1 MDKGNSS
8 LVLVKSEQ
16 GAVKVLPADYTLC
29 PIEDLVV
36 LIADMLSEVIQI
48 NDQHI
53 VRNDDR
59 TRFHSR
65 FVL

>member
-1 MDKGNSS
+1 MDIEDSS
-8 LVLVKSEQ
+8 LKLVISEQ
-16 GAVKVLPADYTLC
+16 IAVKILPAEYSLC
-29 PIEDLVV
+29 PVEDLVV

-48 NDQHI
+48 NDQRTI
-53 VRNDDR
+53 RKDGR

>member
-1 MDKGNSS
+1 MDEGYSS
-8 LVLVKSEQ
+8 LVLVESEQ
-16 GAVKVLPADYTLC
+16 VAVKILPAEYTLC
-29 PIEDLVV
+29 PVEDLVV
-36 LIADMLSEVIQI
+36 LIADMLSEVTEI

-53 VRNDDR
+53 VENDDR